1 MVKGNHI
8 IGGSPSTCMAV
19 AIFINCFAS
28 LAWSSV
34 VEAFPVHAGGANF
47 EGITWSSGEWF
58 VPFGVRCFTS
68 TPFFVLGTYFL
79 RPAAILEM
87 REAAWSSCWFKH
99 LVVPLNLACC
109 VYSLFRLELRGQL
122 QFHSA
127 LPAVWL
133 SRLPQHL
140 ELMAFCVCAPVL
152 LLMVIPNRD
161 LGLVTWAGR
170 NTLIPYLFHPFL
182 LKMMRPVWV
191 WLTALCVN
199 YASPG
204 DLGILLALQQL
215 SIPLFVFATLVA
227 STKALGRL
235 IRGVLNFRLSSRT
248 QQETLASFFL
258 HAVACWPLHLV
269 GMAAVGCVFCS
280 HRLVCLQALGLLDFR
295 ATVSKPSLTSCSPRQ
310 HVLRLRQVVPIMATL
325 KPQVRCSVFTLPAG
339 YNVTHL
345 GAVTT
350 KLNEAVH
357 GLTVHACD
365 KRAALLPTLSFA
377 CQKQRKGG
385 PSVKECQTTLAA
397 WHQKRGHSSDII
409 VEPRKLAQQNLKI
422 LMLQVHYRRIG
433 GPATPSVLVSE
444 VVANL
449 AC

>member
-1 MVKGNHI
+1 
-8 IGGSPSTCMAV
+8 
-19 AIFINCFAS
+19 
-28 LAWSSV
+28 
-34 VEAFPVHAGGANF
+34 
-47 EGITWSSGEWF
+47 
-58 VPFGVRCFTS
+58 
-68 TPFFVLGTYFL
+68 
-79 RPAAILEM
+79 
-87 REAAWSSCWFKH
+87 
-99 LVVPLNLACC
+99 
-109 VYSLFRLELRGQL
+109 
-122 QFHSA
+122 
-127 LPAVWL
+127 
-133 SRLPQHL
+133 
-140 ELMAFCVCAPVL
+140 
-152 LLMVIPNRD
+152 
-161 LGLVTWAGR
+161 
-170 NTLIPYLFHPFL
+170 
-182 LKMMRPVWV
+182 
-191 WLTALCVN
+191 
-199 YASPG
+199 
-204 DLGILLALQQL
+204 
-215 SIPLFVFATLVA
+215 
-227 STKALGRL
+227 
-235 IRGVLNFRLSSRT
+235 
-248 QQETLASFFL
+248 
-258 HAVACWPLHLV
+258 
-269 GMAAVGCVFCS
+269 
-280 HRLVCLQALGLLDFR
+280 
-295 ATVSKPSLTSCSPRQ
+295 
-310 HVLRLRQVVPIMATL
+310 MATL